1 MHGGSLAEAA
11 VPEFTGA
18 AAARHTLDRLLTVP
32 PPWCSQTYDV
42 TVHNRHVTPADVLR
56 LAGPVTTISDTGS
69 AGSAPSPKGEMT
81 QPVSKRHVMNST
93 SHTSQRPEHTP

>member
-56 LAGPVTTISDTGS
+56 LAGPVTTISDNRLGRLS
-69 AGSAPSPKGEMT
+69 AF
-81 QPVSKRHVMNST
+81 SKRGNDAT
-93 SHTSQRPEHTP
+93 SLEASRD